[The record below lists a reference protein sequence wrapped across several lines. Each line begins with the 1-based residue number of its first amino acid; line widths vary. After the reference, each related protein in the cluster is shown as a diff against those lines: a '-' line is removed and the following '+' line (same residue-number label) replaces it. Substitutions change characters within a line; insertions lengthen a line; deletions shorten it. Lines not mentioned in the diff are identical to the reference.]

1 MSRLPVIGLILLLLS
16 LNLLGCAKSG
26 PSPTPTPT
34 PSLSGGIVVTFDVNG
49 ETYKIFIKNEET
61 IEQVFAVQRGE
72 SQATIPSGKLIKGSV
87 WYNEPWSWHIDSE
100 DIHMAE
106 VTMELC
112 DGIPSHVEAD
122 LNYWV
127 DTVGRFC
134 PWNATIVK
142 IEDFR

>member
-1 MSRLPVIGLILLLLS
+1 MSRLPVVGLILLLLC
-16 LNLLGCAKSG
+16 LTLLGCAKSG

-34 PSLSGGIVVTFDVNG
+34 PPLSGGILVTFDVNG
-49 ETYKIFIKNEET
+49 ETYRIFITNEEA
-61 IEQVFAVQRGE
+61 IQQVFDVQRGE
-72 SQATIPSGKLIKGSV
+72 SQARIPSGKLIKGSV
-87 WYNEPWSWHIDSE
+87 WYNEPWSWHIDSQ

-106 VTMELC
+106 VTIELC
-112 DGIPSHVEAD
+112 DGTPSQVEAD
-122 LNYWV
+122 LDYWV